1 MNKLKEDLIRQA
13 RDTYKD
19 IQPCTPKSDLSDCF
33 TTEEDRVLF
42 WFNTRDK
49 TTHMIA
55 AKM

>member
-19 IQPCTPKSDLSDCF
+19 ILPCTPKSDLADCF